1 LWHKNI
7 SVFGVDIKMN
17 LEILKVNRLEDI
29 QVISEIAYEIWH
41 EHFTPIIGI
50 EQVEYMINKF
60 QCFNA
65 IKDQIHSGYEYYL
78 FKFKGEFVGYTGIQE
93 KDGKLFLSKLYVK
106 KDYRGMKIS
115 KDSIKFMANLCQ
127 VKGLGKIW
135 FTVNKNND
143 ITIAAYEKMGFIKTR
158 MQKTDIGDGFFMDD
172 FIMEKTID
180 LKEKDI

>member
-1 LWHKNI
+1 
-7 SVFGVDIKMN
+7 MN

-65 IKDQIHSGYEYYL
+65 IKEQIDGGYEYYL
-78 FKFKGEFVGYTGIQE
+78 FKFKGEFVGYTGMKEI
-93 KDGKLFLSKLYVK
+93 DGKLFLSKLYVK
-106 KDYRGMKIS
+106 KYYRGMKIS
-115 KDSIKFMANLCQ
+115 KDAIKFMANLCG
-127 VKGLGKIW
+127 VKGLDKIW
-135 FTVNKNND
+135 LTVNKNND
-143 ITIAAYEKMGFIKTR
+143 NTIAAYEKMGFSKMR
-158 MQKTDIGDGFFMDD
+158 MQKTDIGNGFFMDD

-180 LKEKDI
+180 LKEKDS